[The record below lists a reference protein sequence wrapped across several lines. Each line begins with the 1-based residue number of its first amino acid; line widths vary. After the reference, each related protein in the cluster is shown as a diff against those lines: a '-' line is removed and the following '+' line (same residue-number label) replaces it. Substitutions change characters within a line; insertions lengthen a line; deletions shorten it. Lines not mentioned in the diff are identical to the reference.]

1 MTNLHTN
8 NCDQLRGVRRCR
20 GGRGLRTCNHELQ
33 EAMARIVILK
43 TIIIAR
49 RGKRQHFIVALFNV
63 TSVIH
68 RATLFCA
75 GSFMLPVSFLHRS
88 GSSGT

>member
-1 MTNLHTN
+1 M
-8 NCDQLRGVRRCR
+8 
-20 GGRGLRTCNHELQ
+20 
-33 EAMARIVILK
+33 ILK